1 MAQRMVVGVDE
12 APNGVIHVDVRG
24 AVNRKIP
31 LTAVGDGKT
40 QASYTKEQQII
51 NYLDTLKDGANIQ
64 IVQGVSLYPE
74 AMDAHG
80 NYPAPWKK
88 VLHGF
93 ETNILDSQKQ
103 FLNRTTWTKVARGT
117 PLDQPKE
124 YNQIF
129 WESGLGYTVFVANPG
144 TVQTMKTFG
153 SYIDP
158 LEKQNADYTWPAQ
171 GGTIELTPEF
181 MELMGFG
188 PSSVIAT
195 TGAGG
200 RFQYELKVACG
211 DACRPAPH
219 CDIVNRGGAGGD
231 PNMNLFKGNA
241 SKAQALAS
249 KNKGQDDKIKLL
261 VLKEWGD
268 KLQAIIYFLYTH
280 VGKKATDTPTIITCD
295 MVVMMYCVMLHVPCI
310 YTGKESH
317 YFPKPADQDGKY
329 YSIVEYKPSKT
340 PEKDAR
346 KRYIY
351 TRNQIVTENKRYI
364 AGLQLLAKNPN
375 TEVYLGGE
383 LETFSGAFWKAIAD
397 DAQAIETELER
408 RMPLLSGAAR
418 IDGETVV
425 QYNQQIDEMKQNYL
439 LIPIVRS
446 SAIKKSKKI
455 KAPTP
460 AQFIKSQLTM
470 SMGQYHTLARE
481 QNHVNLQKVLAQISG
496 VDAVRQSKRPF
507 YDSARIITRL
517 GMRGGGGSRKR
528 SGRYV
533 QGQRGGAPIPPEIQM
548 REFPP
553 FNDEAA
559 PYYTDLASDGLPDKF
574 DVVDPGYVDSAVSNE
589 PAAQIANGAV
599 FEPSDPGPGEGLGY
613 SSAPGEAPA
622 IDLQTQFDLTLE
634 NSVEQYVEV
643 ANKEHPG
650 IINYGYNLHM
660 TFESLLVYY
669 AAYANQAPIEITPD
683 DLMNYQKE
691 FLPDLFEPEL
701 PIGEAATL
709 EPLSPEP
716 VATGM
721 REGRG
726 MGVRQGPYRTPSASS
741 REGTASPP
749 IGSPLAG
756 TGESLDVFRADGGQ
770 GVVTRWS
777 APRGRSGISALS
789 PGVDSPLGNTEGRF
803 LAFKGQGDRDPET
816 MRELR
821 LGTNIARRKRM
832 RTERQIQRL
841 SQGAVSSGGG
851 TRRRNQS
858 KRSKSKTKRTGKKRR
873 TTAVRRRRTQ
883 RKTRK

>member
-1 MAQRMVVGVDE
+1 MDQRIVVRVEVGDGVP
-12 APNGVIHVDVRG
+12 PNQVIFANITG
-24 AVNRKIP
+24 AANKRVP
-31 LTAVGDGKT
+31 LTAAGDGKT
-40 QASYTKEQQII
+40 RQDYVKEQQTI
-51 NYLDTLKDGANIQ
+51 NYLDTLKDKANIQ

-74 AMDAHG
+74 AMNDG
-80 NYPAPWKK
+80 VYPAPWKK
-88 VLHGF
+88 VLHGM
-93 ETNILDSQKQ
+93 ETDILNSQKQ

-129 WESGLGYTVFVANPG
+129 WESGLGYAVFVANPDRV
-144 TVQTMKTFG
+144 TTIKTFG

-158 LEKQNADYTWPAQ
+158 LEKQNADVTWPAN
-171 GGTIELTPEF
+171 GGTIELTADF

-188 PSSVIAT
+188 PSKVIAT
-195 TGAGG
+195 TRPGG
-200 RFQYELKVACG
+200 KFEYQLTVACG
-211 DACRPAPH
+211 NACLPPSPCVISYEGRA
-219 CDIVNRGGAGGD
+219 NAD

-241 SKAQALAS
+241 SKAQALGS
-249 KNKGQDDKIKLL
+249 KDKNTSDKIKLL
-261 VLKEWGD
+261 VAKEWGD

-295 MVVMMYCVMLHVPCI
+295 MVVMMFCVMLQVPCI
-310 YTGKESH
+310 YTGNESH

-364 AGLQLLAKNPN
+364 AGLQMLANNPN
-375 TEVYLGGE
+375 TEVYLGGD
-383 LETFSGAFWKAIAD
+383 LESFSGAFWKAIAD

-425 QYNQQIDEMKQNYL
+425 QYNQQIDEMKQKYL

-446 SAIKKSKKI
+446 SATKKSKKI

-460 AQFIKSQLTM
+460 AQFIKSRLTM

-481 QNHVNLQKVLAQISG
+481 QNHVNLQNVLAQISG
-496 VDAVRQSKRPF
+496 VDAVRQSNRSF
-507 YDSARIITRL
+507 YDSARIITRS

-528 SGRYV
+528 GGRHV

-553 FNDEAA
+553 FNDQAA

-574 DVVDPGYVDSAVSNE
+574 DVEDPGYVDAAVSTE
-589 PAAQIANGAV
+589 PATQIANGAV
-599 FEPSDPGPGEGLGY
+599 FEPSDPAPGEGLGY
-613 SSAPGEAPA
+613 SSAPGEAPV
-622 IDLQTQFDLTLE
+622 IDLQAQFDLTLE

-643 ANKEHPG
+643 ANKEYPG

-669 AAYANQAPIEITPD
+669 AAYANRAPVEITPD

-701 PIGEAATL
+701 PIGEAAAV
-709 EPLSPEP
+709 EP
-716 VATGM
+716 VQTMEVERPPTPEISPGARAGK
-721 REGRG
+721 GAPIPRG
-726 MGVRQGPYRTPSASS
+726 FSPPPESLVLASALPQTARSS
-741 REGTASPP
+741 TASKMRTVKHMRRSRAMTPRLSVDTP
-749 IGSPLAG
+749 RPAKSFLAK
-756 TGESLDVFRADGGQ
+756 ADGAIEGLFAGGKRNTKRRQ
-770 GVVTRWS
+770 
-777 APRGRSGISALS
+777 RS
-789 PGVDSPLGNTEGRF
+789 
-803 LAFKGQGDRDPET
+803 KQ
-816 MRELR
+816 
-821 LGTNIARRKRM
+821 
-832 RTERQIQRL
+832 
-841 SQGAVSSGGG
+841 
-851 TRRRNQS
+851 
-858 KRSKSKTKRTGKKRR
+858 SKSKTKRTGKKRR
-873 TTAVRRRRTQ
+873 TAAGRRRRTQ
-883 RKTRK
+883 RKTRKQEKRK